1 MRRITSNLIPHRLES
16 MFKNWQLR
24 QKFTAI
30 LLSTLILGLSVI
42 AIAMGFILTTDTQ
55 NQITSQALI
64 LMETMN
70 SVREYTDTQVK
81 PELIDRSEVEF
92 LPETIPAYSAREV
105 FETLR
110 QNNLEYRDFFYKEAT
125 LNPSNLRDRA
135 DQFEKEVVERFIR
148 DPDLKE
154 ITDFRSAPGGQLFF
168 IARPIQINKES
179 CLRCHSTPEI
189 APPSMVERYGTK
201 NGFGWQLGEIVGAQI
216 ISVPA
221 QKLVFKARQS
231 FVGIMVIIS
240 GVFISVILL
249 VNYLLNHNVIRPLK
263 LIARV
268 AEEVSVGNLD
278 ADFGEL
284 SQDEIG
290 SLAEAFRRMKLSL
303 EMAMKRLSRI
313 NRPEQ

>member
-1 MRRITSNLIPHRLES
+1 

-81 PELIDRSEVEF
+81 PELIDRSEIEF

-125 LNPSNLRDRA
+125 LNPSNLRDLA
-135 DQFEKEVVERFIR
+135 DQFEKEVVESFIR

-168 IARPIQINKES
+168 IARPIQITKES
-179 CLRCHSTPEI
+179 CLRCHSTPEV
-189 APPSMVERYGTK
+189 APPSVVERYGTK
-201 NGFGWQLGEIVGAQI
+201 NGFGWQLGQIVGAQI

-221 QKLVFKARQS
+221 QKVMSKARQS

-268 AEEVSVGNLD
+268 AQEVSVGNLD

>member
-1 MRRITSNLIPHRLES
+1 

-30 LLSTLILGLSVI
+30 LLSILILGLSAI
-42 AIAMGFILTTDTQ
+42 AIAMGFILKTDTE

-70 SVREYTDTQVK
+70 SVREYTSTQVK
-81 PELIDRSEVEF
+81 PELIDRSEIEF

-105 FETLR
+105 FENLR
-110 QNNLEYRDFFYKEAT
+110 QNNPEYRDFFYKEAT

-135 DQFEKEVVERFIR
+135 DQFEKGVVERFIR

-154 ITDFRSAPGGQLFF
+154 ITDFRPASGGKLFF
-168 IARPIQINKES
+168 IARPIQITKES
-179 CLRCHSTPEI
+179 CLRCHSTPDI
-189 APPSMVERYGTK
+189 APSSVVERYGTK
-201 NGFGWQLGEIVGAQI
+201 NGFGWQLNEIVGAQI

-221 QKLVFKARQS
+221 QKVMSQQRQS
-231 FVGIMVIIS
+231 LVVIMAIIS
-240 GVFISVILL
+240 GVFVLVILL
-249 VNYLLNHNVIRPLK
+249 VNYLLDQNVIRPLK
-263 LIARV
+263 RIVRV

-278 ADFGEL
+278 ADFEEL
-284 SQDEIG
+284 SKDEIG

-303 EMAMKRLSRI
+303 AMAMNRLSKV
-313 NRPEQ
+313 NRPDK

>member
-1 MRRITSNLIPHRLES
+1 

-81 PELIDRSEVEF
+81 PELIDRSEIEF

-135 DQFEKEVVERFIR
+135 DQFEKEVVEGFIQ

-168 IARPIQINKES
+168 IARPIQITKES
-179 CLRCHSTPEI
+179 CLRCHSTPDI
-189 APPSMVERYGTK
+189 APSSVVERYGTK

-221 QKLVFKARQS
+221 QKLVSNARQS
-231 FVGIMVIIS
+231 FIGIMVIIS

-268 AEEVSVGNLD
+268 AQEVSVGNLD

-303 EMAMKRLSRI
+303 AMAMNRLSKI
-313 NRPEQ
+313 NRPQE

>member
-1 MRRITSNLIPHRLES
+1 

-30 LLSTLILGLSVI
+30 LLSILILGLSAI
-42 AIAMGFILTTDTQ
+42 AIAMGFILKTDTE

-70 SVREYTDTQVK
+70 SVREYTSTQVK
-81 PELIDRSEVEF
+81 PELIDRSEIEF

-110 QNNLEYRDFFYKEAT
+110 QNNPEYRDFFYKEAT

-135 DQFEKEVVERFIR
+135 DQFEKGVVERFIR

-154 ITDFRSAPGGQLFF
+154 ITDFRPASGGKLFF
-168 IARPIQINKES
+168 IARPIQITKES
-179 CLRCHSTPEI
+179 CLRCHSTPDI
-189 APPSMVERYGTK
+189 APSSVVERYGTK
-201 NGFGWQLGEIVGAQI
+201 NGFGWQLNEIVGAQI

-221 QKLVFKARQS
+221 QKVMSQQRQS
-231 FVGIMVIIS
+231 LVVIMAIIS
-240 GVFISVILL
+240 GVFVLVILL
-249 VNYLLNHNVIRPLK
+249 VNYLLDQNVIKPLK
-263 LIARV
+263 RIVRV

-278 ADFGEL
+278 ADFEEL
-284 SQDEIG
+284 SKDEIG

-303 EMAMKRLSRI
+303 AMAMNRLSKV
-313 NRPEQ
+313 NRPDK